1 MIAKFNVSLTVF
13 RTALVALITLLLGV
27 GLFAPTAQTFA
38 QEDIPPTVTPSGTTV
53 RTLGEQTVTGSNF
66 VLNTREKIAG
76 DLFVLGGSAQVKTG
90 SEVDGDVNVFGGS
103 VDIAGSVTG
112 DINVLGGSVTLRKG
126 ATVKGSTHIFGGSI
140 DREEGITVGKSSGSQ
155 ETKTDITH
163 PETAQTPDTDWQSV
177 WAVTSGIL
185 FVASLILLVLVSISV
200 IKLVPDKTSR
210 MLNTARSE
218 WRLSGGIGLLSAL
231 AMIIMIGLFTV
242 TLCLIPLAAILGLAL
257 IAGSLIGIAVIARYV
272 GERVMIGLGKQ
283 NWTPGQIASVGAIT
297 IALVGGIP
305 VLGMLVYIVIT
316 SIGFGSLILTRFGT
330 RPYPYLN
337 QLPS

>member
-13 RTALVALITLLLGV
+13 RTALVALIALLLGV
-27 GLFAPTAQTFA
+27 GLFGPTAQTFA
-38 QEDIPPTVTPSGTTV
+38 QEDIPPTATPSDTTV

-140 DREEGITVGKSSGSQ
+140 DREEGIAVGKSSGSQ
-155 ETKTDITH
+155 ETKTGGTH
-163 PETAQTPDTDWQSV
+163 GETAQMPDTDWQSV
-177 WAVTSGIL
+177 WAITSGIL

-210 MLNTARSE
+210 MLNTARTE
-218 WRLSGGIGLLSAL
+218 WRLSGGIGLLSGL
-231 AMIIMIGLFTV
+231 AMIII
-242 TLCLIPLAAILGLAL
+242 
-257 IAGSLIGIAVIARYV
+257 IAGSLIGIAVIARYI

-283 NWTPGQIASVGAIT
+283 NWTPGQMASVGAIT

-305 VLGMLVYIVIT
+305 VLGTLVYIVIT